1 MELVFIGF
9 LLCVLGLIVVLFIR
23 MAIKTET
30 QINNLN
36 HKLDNITKE
45 QEELRQEI
53 KDNQKI
59 DEVANK
65 ILRNINNKLH

>member
-1 MELVFIGF
+1 MELVLIGF

-36 HKLDNITKE
+36 HKLNRITQE
-45 QEELRQEI
+45 QIELREEI
-53 KDNQKI
+53 QNNQKI

-65 ILRNINNKLH
+65 ILANINRKLQ